1 MEWHR
6 ENSKMGWNEVEVL
19 GWNEVYYLKVQNMA
33 EHQLP
38 KLAWNIGCK
47 IQELITE
54 ESSHLVGCWEIRNGL
69 NDGDSKYIGA
79 IKWCNEV
86 SNQ

>member
-1 MEWHR
+1 
-6 ENSKMGWNEVEVL
+6 MGWNEVEVL

-54 ESSHLVGCWEIRNGL
+54 ESSHLVGC
-69 NDGDSKYIGA
+69 
-79 IKWCNEV
+79 
-86 SNQ
+86 